1 MNEFTRRLMD
11 VVSGFDRLQKS
22 DIAVKI
28 EAAGALIV
36 PTLSANKP
44 LLVCGNGGSAAD
56 AQHISGELVGRF
68 LLERRALNVISLSSN
83 TAIITAWANDYDYEA
98 FSPDRLKH
106 MAITVVY
113 CCVYRRAAIQRMLLK
128 PSVWQSIWGWQR
140 LA

>member
-28 EAAGALIV
+28 EAAGALII

-56 AQHISGELVGRF
+56 A
-68 LLERRALNVISLSSN
+68 
-83 TAIITAWANDYDYEA
+83 
-98 FSPDRLKH
+98 
-106 MAITVVY
+106 
-113 CCVYRRAAIQRMLLK
+113 
-128 PSVWQSIWGWQR
+128 
-140 LA
+140 